1 MEFLE
6 NLLAKLGEFCATTG
20 IRILGVILLLVI
32 GTVLIK
38 WVMKLVKKSKG
49 FQKLSLNAQTLLVD
63 ILTVVFYVVLIV
75 LAAVKIGV
83 DATAIASVI
92 TSCGLAIGLALQG
105 SLFSLQ
111 GCNGSRLGSLSN
123 FAGGIM
129 ILVFHPFSIGD
140 YIEACGESGT
150 VKDIGIFYT
159 TIDKP
164 DNRVVTLPNGSLSNA
179 VVVDYSAKDIRR
191 LDLKIGVSYDSD
203 IDLVKKTLLDLAN
216 AHELVLKDPAPFVR
230 LGEQG
235 DSALVFYFRVWVK
248 ASDYWTVNFDML
260 EFTKKIFDKRGISI
274 PYPQMDVHVNTVD
287 KQ

>member
-1 MEFLE
+1 MDFLKE
-6 NLLAKLGEFCATTG
+6 LLASLAEWCVTTG
-20 IRILGVILLLVI
+20 IRVLGVILLLVV
-32 GTVLIK
+32 GTVIIK
-38 WVMKLVKKSKG
+38 WILKVVKKGKK
-49 FQKLSLNAQTLLVD
+49 FQKLSPNAQTLIVD
-63 ILTVVFYVVLIV
+63 VLTAVLYVVLVI
-75 LAAVKIGV
+75 LAAVSLGV
-83 DATAIASVI
+83 DATAIASVV
-92 TSCGLAIGLALQG
+92 TSCCLAIGLALQ
-105 SLFSLQ
+105 
-111 GCNGSRLGSLSN
+111 GSLSN

>member
-1 MEFLE
+1 MPETTATESTGFLA

-38 WVMKLVKKSKG
+38 WVLKLVKKSKG
-49 FQKLSLNAQTLLVD
+49 FNKLTSNAQTLIVD
-63 ILTVVFYVVLIV
+63 LLTVVFYVVLIV

-105 SLFSLQ
+105 SL
-111 GCNGSRLGSLSN
+111 SN

-140 YIEACGESGT
+140 YIDACGESGT

-159 TIDKP
+159 TILKP

-179 VVVDYSAKDIRR
+179 VVVDYSVKDIRR
-191 LDLKIGVSYDSD
+191 LDLKIGVGYDSD

-216 AHELVLKDPAPFVR
+216 AHDLVLKDPAPFVR

-248 ASDYWTVNFDML
+248 ASDYWTVNFDLL
-260 EFTKKIFDKRGISI
+260 EFSKKIFDKRGISI
-274 PYPQMDVHVNTVD
+274 PYPQMDVHMDTVE
-287 KQ
+287 KK

>member
-1 MEFLE
+1 MEFLD

-20 IRILGVILLLVI
+20 IRILGVILLLVV
-32 GTVLIK
+32 GTALIK
-38 WVMKLVKKSKG
+38 WVLKLVRKG
-49 FQKLSLNAQTLLVD
+49 KRFNNLTPNAQTLLTNLLMVALYVLL
-63 ILTVVFYVVLIV
+63 IAISATV
-75 LAAVKIGV
+75 IGV
-83 DATAIASVI
+83 SETAIASVI
-92 TSCGLAIGLALQG
+92 TSCGLVVGLALQ
-105 SLFSLQ
+105 
-111 GCNGSRLGSLSN
+111 GSLSN

-129 ILVFHPFSIGD
+129 LLIFHPFSIGD
-140 YIEACGESGT
+140 FIDDGTSSGT

-159 TIDKP
+159 TLDTP
-164 DNRVVTLPNGSLSNA
+164 DNKVITIPNGTLANA
-179 VVVDYSAKDIRR
+179 SVTDYSAKDIRR

-235 DSALVFYFRVWVK
+235 DSALVFYFRIWVK
-248 ASDYWTVNFDML
+248 ASDYWTVNYDML

>member
-1 MEFLE
+1 MPETTATESTGFLA
-6 NLLAKLGEFCATTG
+6 NILAKLGEFCATTG

-38 WVMKLVKKSKG
+38 WVLKLVKKSKG
-49 FQKLSLNAQTLLVD
+49 FNKLTPNAQTLIVD
-63 ILTVVFYVVLIV
+63 LLTVVFYVVLIV

-105 SLFSLQ
+105 SL
-111 GCNGSRLGSLSN
+111 SN

-140 YIEACGESGT
+140 YIDACGESGT

-159 TIDKP
+159 TILKP

-179 VVVDYSAKDIRR
+179 VVVDYSANDIRR

-216 AHELVLKDPAPFVR
+216 AHDLVLKDPAPFVR

-248 ASDYWTVNFDML
+248 ASDYWTVNFDLL
-260 EFTKKIFDKRGISI
+260 EFSKKIFDKRGISI
-274 PYPQMDVHVNTVD
+274 PYPQMDVHMDTVE
-287 KQ
+287 KK

>member
-1 MEFLE
+1 MPETTATESTGFLA

-49 FQKLSLNAQTLLVD
+49 FQKLSPNAQTLLVD

-92 TSCGLAIGLALQG
+92 TSCGLAIGLALQ
-105 SLFSLQ
+105 
-111 GCNGSRLGSLSN
+111 GSLSN